1 MSGREIASYPDCM
14 YDQNL
19 SKTTLRLKGR
29 RSQRIDLSV
38 AVVVHRPKSE
48 GPQFYENT
56 KTLVVSAHGALV
68 ALKGMVAPRQR
79 LLLQNTTSGQQ
90 EECCVVSV
98 NKDMTGPPTVA
109 VEFTKPAPSFW
120 RVAFP
125 PSDWNSGS

>member
-1 MSGREIASYPDCM
+1 MD
-14 YDQNL
+14 DQKS
-19 SKTTLRLKGR
+19 SKTPLWLKSR
-29 RSQRIDLSV
+29 RSRRIDLSV
-38 AVVVHRPKSE
+38 SVLVHRPHGE

-56 KTLVVSAHGALV
+56 KTLVVNAHGALV

-90 EECCVVSV
+90 EECRVVSV
-98 NKDMTGPPTVA
+98 NKDLTGPPTVA

-125 PSDWNSGS
+125 PADWNSST

>member
-1 MSGREIASYPDCM
+1 MS
-14 YDQNL
+14 DQSL

-38 AVVVHRPKSE
+38 SVVVHRPKGE
-48 GPQFYENT
+48 GPQFSENT

-90 EECCVVSV
+90 EECRVVSV
-98 NKDMTGPPTVA
+98 NKDLTGPPTVA
-109 VEFTKPAPSFW
+109 VEFARPSPGFW

>member
-1 MSGREIASYPDCM
+1 MG
-14 YDQNL
+14 DQTPI
-19 SKTTLRLKGR
+19 KTPLRLKSR

-38 AVVVHRPKSE
+38 SVLVHRPKGE

-68 ALKGMVAPRQR
+68 ALKGMVVPRQR

-90 EECCVVSV
+90 EECRVVSV
-98 NKDMTGPPTVA
+98 NKDLTGPSTVA
-109 VEFTKPAPSFW
+109 VEFAKPAASFW

-125 PSDWNSGS
+125 PSDWPSGS

>member
-1 MSGREIASYPDCM
+1 MDDPK
-14 YDQNL
+14 L
-19 SKTTLRLKGR
+19 SKTTLWLKSR
-29 RSQRIDLSV
+29 RSRRIDLSV
-38 AVVVHRPKSE
+38 SVLVHRPQGE

-56 KTLVVSAHGALV
+56 KTLVVNAHGALV

-90 EECCVVSV
+90 EECRVVSV
-98 NKDMTGPPTVA
+98 TKDMTGPPTVA

-125 PSDWNSGS
+125 PSDWITGG

>member
-1 MSGREIASYPDCM
+1 M
-14 YDQNL
+14 
-19 SKTTLRLKGR
+19 LRLKSR
-29 RSQRIDLSV
+29 RSRRIDLSV
-38 AVVVHRPKSE
+38 SVLVRRPPKE

-56 KTLVVSAHGALV
+56 KTLVVNAHGALV

-79 LLLQNTTSGQQ
+79 LFLQNTSSGEEQ
-90 EECCVVSV
+90 ECRVVSV

-125 PSDWNSGS
+125 PSDWPTSG